1 MTRLFAILFAI
12 NGRCGRVAV
21 YSNLPLIELHSIS
34 PPVRAERRI
43 ANLGSLV
50 RFWRDISQRTRNGC
64 SGSSTAQNDTSTL
77 GQVFIREQFVIETKP
92 HSHFV
97 PTFQFQLPIMAT
109 VTIQAPI
116 VIIRIRPT
124 QYATGCCSRAFWASV
139 PDFAPMR
146 PGITDDQISTITPQ
160 IMNIPT
166 TTMTSV
172 LIVSIIFA
180 GNANPP

>member
-1 MTRLFAILFAI
+1 
-12 NGRCGRVAV
+12 
-21 YSNLPLIELHSIS
+21 
-34 PPVRAERRI
+34 
-43 ANLGSLV
+43 
-50 RFWRDISQRTRNGC
+50 
-64 SGSSTAQNDTSTL
+64 
-77 GQVFIREQFVIETKP
+77 
-92 HSHFV
+92 
-97 PTFQFQLPIMAT
+97 MAT

-124 QYATGCCSRAFWASV
+124 QYVTGCCSRAWASV

-146 PGITDDQISTITPQ
+146 PGITDDQISTITLQ

-166 TTMTSV
+166 MAMTSV

>member
-1 MTRLFAILFAI
+1 
-12 NGRCGRVAV
+12 
-21 YSNLPLIELHSIS
+21 
-34 PPVRAERRI
+34 
-43 ANLGSLV
+43 
-50 RFWRDISQRTRNGC
+50 
-64 SGSSTAQNDTSTL
+64 
-77 GQVFIREQFVIETKP
+77 
-92 HSHFV
+92 
-97 PTFQFQLPIMAT
+97 MAK

-146 PGITDDQISTITPQ
+146 PGITDDQISTITLQ

-166 TTMTSV
+166 MAMTSV

-180 GNANPP
+180 SNLSHQTERKPVPFARFSFAYAQYCIGL